1 MTTKATMNAVH
12 GYSVCDLEWK
22 LSLRRKGF
30 IRLMDIPEREL
41 SVSTLA
47 NLSKFPSYSKKGEY
61 WNI

>member
-12 GYSVCDLEWK
+12 GCSVCDLEWK
-22 LSLRRKGF
+22 LSLRRKCF

-47 NLSKFPSYSKKGEY
+47 QPFKISLLL
-61 WNI
+61 